1 MLIDDVEIN
10 VRAGK
15 GGDGLVHF
23 FTDRWRPKGGPD
35 GGNGGDGGSVYFRA
49 VSDISKLHQFRHEK
63 DYFAQDGEKGG
74 PNQRSGKKGEDL
86 FLELPFGSVVTYDN
100 GTQIELDKV
109 GMEVMATKGTKGGK
123 GNFHFR
129 SSTNQTP
136 QEHQMGRVPMTK
148 KIHIQ
153 LKLIADIG
161 LIGLPNAGKTSLLN
175 ELTTAH
181 AKVANYAFTTLEPN
195 LGVTR
200 GGSIIA
206 DIPGLIEGAAEGKGL
221 GYKFLRHV
229 ERTKVLVHCISG
241 ESSDPLADYKTV
253 RQELTNYS
261 SSMISKPEI
270 IVLTKSDILDD
281 KTIAKYKKLLKADLV
296 TSIADDKS
304 IKKLNDLISQKLANL
319 DVPEV

>member
-1 MLIDDVEIN
+1 MLIDDVEISI
-10 VRAGK
+10 RAGK
-15 GGDGLVHF
+15 GGDGLLHF

-63 DYFAQDGEKGG
+63 EFIAPDGEKGG

-86 FLELPFGSVVTYDN
+86 YLDLPFGSVVTYDN

-109 GMEVMATKGTKGGK
+109 GMEVMATKGTRGGK

-129 SSTNQTP
+129 SATNQTP
-136 QEHQMGRVPMTK
+136 QEHQMGRVPDTK

-175 ELTTAH
+175 ELTTAG

-195 LGVTR
+195 LGVMKN
-200 GGSIIA
+200 GSIIA
-206 DIPGLIEGAAEGKGL
+206 DIPGLIEGAADGKGL
-221 GYKFLRHV
+221 GYKFLKHV
-229 ERTKVLVHCISG
+229 ERTQILVHCVSA
-241 ESSDPLADYKTV
+241 ESSNPIQDYKTV

-261 SSMISKPEI
+261 SILTDKTEI
-270 IVLTKSDILDD
+270 VVLTKSDLLDPKAVVKLKKQLHAILD
-281 KTIAKYKKLLKADLV
+281 
-296 TSIADDKS
+296 TSIADDQS
-304 IKKLNDLISQKLANL
+304 IKKLNDLISQQLRL
-319 DVPEV
+319 S